1 MSSVSSSL
9 ASTLKRLQNKVA
21 IITGGASG
29 IGASTAR
36 VFHGNGAKV
45 VIADIQDNKGKSLAE
60 ELGPNASFI
69 HCDVSNENDVRNL
82 VDSTTAKQGKLDI
95 MYNNAGILGSTM
107 SSIPDKTKFEIDQV
121 IGVNL
126 VGSMFGAKHAARVMM
141 SQRNGCIL
149 FTASVCTAISGLLA
163 SNAYVASKYGIL
175 GLTKNLAAELGPYGI
190 RVNCVSPYAVATPMA
205 APDQSKASEL
215 EESWAKMSNLKGE
228 SLKAEGVANAAL
240 YLASDEANYVG
251 RESGNFN
258 RRSKRIGAT
267 TATLFHKNGAKVIIA
282 DIQDTKGEALAN
294 KLGEDACYIH
304 CDVTKEDDI
313 RNLTDAAIAK
323 HGKLDI
329 MYSNAG
335 ILDRP
340 LSCIMD
346 TPKSE
351 IDQII
356 GINLEIRIVVSKYGV
371 LGLTKNLAA
380 ELGQH
385 GIRVNCISPYGVAT
399 PLIVPNEAEITSM
412 EMSLAAMGNLKGEI
426 LKPEGVAQAAL
437 YLASDEANYVSG
449 LNLVVDGGFS
459 IS

>member
-1 MSSVSSSL
+1 
-9 ASTLKRLQNKVA
+9 
-21 IITGGASG
+21 
-29 IGASTAR
+29 
-36 VFHGNGAKV
+36 
-45 VIADIQDNKGKSLAE
+45 
-60 ELGPNASFI
+60 
-69 HCDVSNENDVRNL
+69 
-82 VDSTTAKQGKLDI
+82 
-95 MYNNAGILGSTM
+95 MYNNAGIHGSTM
-107 SSIPDKTKFEIDQV
+107 KSIPDLTKSEIDQV

-126 VGSMFGAKHAARVMM
+126 IGSMFGAKHAARVMM
-141 SQRNGCIL
+141 AQRKGCIL
-149 FTASVCTAISGLLA
+149 FTASLSAVISGLLA
-163 SNAYVASKYGIL
+163 SNAYVVSKYGIL

-190 RVNCVSPYAVATPMA
+190 RVNCVSPYAVATPMTV
-205 APDQSKASEL
+205 PDPSMASEL
-215 EESWAKMSNLKGE
+215 EASWSAMSNLKGE
-228 SLKAEGVANAAL
+228 ILKPEGVANAAL
-240 YLASDEANYVG
+240 YLASDEANYV
-251 RESGNFN
+251 SGVNLVIDGGFSILN
-258 RRSKRIGAT
+258 PTIFIEGKMSGASSLISPLKRLAGKVAILTGGASGIGAT

-294 KLGEDACYIH
+294 KLGENACYIH

-340 LSCIMD
+340 LCCIID

-351 IDQII
+351 IDQIL
-356 GINLEIRIVVSKYGV
+356 GINLVGAMLGAKHAARVMVPNQKGCILFTASACTAIGGLLAGNSYVVSKYGV

-412 EMSLAAMGNLKGEI
+412 EISLAAMGNLKGEI

-459 IS
+459 IINPTIMKAYIQ